1 MRDLAEFLEPAHAH
15 VHVLSD
21 DIYEFIIYDAV
32 FQTFAAIAPE
42 MKDRILTI
50 NGLSKAYCMT
60 GWRVGY
66 AAGDSAIIKAMN
78 KIQSQS
84 TTSTSTL
91 SQWASV
97 AALNGDHGFMATH
110 VKTFKQRR
118 DLVVDM
124 MNAIAGISCYKPEGA
139 FYVYP
144 TIQGLIGK
152 KTPTGQ
158 TIKTDEDF
166 VSFLL
171 ENQGVACVHGEAF
184 GLSPYFRISYA
195 TDTETLETA
204 CKRIQAACALLT

>member
-1 MRDLAEFLEPAHAH
+1 
-15 VHVLSD
+15 
-21 DIYEFIIYDAV
+21 
-32 FQTFAAIAPE
+32 
-42 MKDRILTI
+42 
-50 NGLSKAYCMT
+50 
-60 GWRVGY
+60 
-66 AAGDSAIIKAMN
+66 MN

-152 KTPTGQ
+152 KTPTV
-158 TIKTDEDF
+158 KP
-166 VSFLL
+166 S
-171 ENQGVACVHGEAF
+171 N
-184 GLSPYFRISYA
+184 R
-195 TDTETLETA
+195 
-204 CKRIQAACALLT
+204 